1 MLTSQRYKNKMKGGS
16 YEKGNLRMVK
26 LSKKATVTTKGTDF
40 KPGQEVEL
48 LFTAVDGVLIRY

>member
-1 MLTSQRYKNKMKGGS
+1 MKGGS
-16 YEKGNLRMVK
+16 YEKGNLRMVN
-26 LSKKATVTTKGTDF
+26 LSKKATVTIKGTDF